1 MHEKGQ
7 STDANADVTESLKLS
22 DKDFKT
28 AIIKMLQ
35 QVKVTTLE
43 TNEKI
48 ESFSKETEG
57 TEKN

>member
-1 MHEKGQ
+1 
-7 STDANADVTESLKLS
+7 
-22 DKDFKT
+22 
-28 AIIKMLQ
+28 MLQ